1 MQKYILRYINGLSL
15 YSIIRQSKDCDD
27 ILFLVISNNC
37 NGEKKVTTEEIGKN
51 VKVDID
57 GNILTITIDLT
68 KTFGKSGSGKSTII
82 ATTSGN
88 KGIGKEDIKLGLNC
102 YTPVKND

>member
-1 MQKYILRYINGLSL
+1 MVFLFIL
-15 YSIIRQSKDCDD
+15 YSDRAKIAMKFCSL
-27 ILFLVISNNC
+27 LFQTTVAVK
-37 NGEKKVTTEEIGKN
+37 KKVTTEEIGKN
-51 VKVDID
+51 VKVAID
-57 GNILTITIDLT
+57 ENILTITIDLT

>member
-1 MQKYILRYINGLSL
+1 VK
-15 YSIIRQSKDCDD
+15 
-27 ILFLVISNNC
+27 
-37 NGEKKVTTEEIGKN
+37 KKVTTEEIGKN
-51 VKVDID
+51 VKVAID
-57 GNILTITIDLT
+57 ENILTITIDLT

>member
-1 MQKYILRYINGLSL
+1 MFQ
-15 YSIIRQSKDCDD
+15 IIP
-27 ILFLVISNNC
+27 NNY
-37 NGEKKVTTEEIGKN
+37 NGENKVTSEEVGKN
-51 VKVDID
+51 VKVDI
-57 GNILTITIDLT
+57 NENTLTITIDLS

-88 KGIGKEDIKLGLNC
+88 KGIGKGDIKLGLNC